1 MGKIYLRFFILCK
14 VFKNTRLGPLNPF
27 YKRFK
32 REQFQIDLLE
42 LRNISKDN
50 KGTNL
55 LLTIID
61 SYTKFAWA
69 VPLRNK
75 EKSTVLEAFKSVI
88 SKLDEKPLNIISDLG
103 TISPF
108 FLICPMQKW
117 FLGKGKNHTRFPP
130 TAPFVITP
138 RLRLRG
144 DLSGFVGGEA
154 GMIF

>member
-1 MGKIYLRFFILCK
+1 M
-14 VFKNTRLGPLNPF
+14 NPF

-69 VPLRNK
+69 VPLVNK

-108 FLICPMQKW
+108 FIQTW
-117 FLGKGKNHTRFPP
+117 VFERGKIIP
-130 TAPFVITP
+130 TFSSTSPFVITP
-138 RLRLRG
+138 RLRLRVISQG
-144 DLSGFVGGEA
+144 SSRKKWV
-154 GMIF
+154 

>member
-1 MGKIYLRFFILCK
+1 M
-14 VFKNTRLGPLNPF
+14 NPF

-108 FLICPMQKW
+108 FS
-117 FLGKGKNHTRFPP
+117 H
-130 TAPFVITP
+130 
-138 RLRLRG
+138 
-144 DLSGFVGGEA
+144 LSHAKMVF
-154 GMIF
+154 

>member
-1 MGKIYLRFFILCK
+1 M
-14 VFKNTRLGPLNPF
+14 NPF

-32 REQFQIDLLE
+32 RQQFQIDLLE

-69 VPLRNK
+69 VPLLNK

-108 FLICPMQKW
+108 FLICTSKNG
-117 FLGKGKNHTRFPP
+117 FFFERGKNHTRFFPDF
-130 TAPFVITP
+130 T
-138 RLRLRG
+138 LRDPSSASPAG
-144 DLSGFVGGEA
+144 DLSGFVGEKA
-154 GMIF
+154 GMICKFSYLFVSYPKRLF

>member
-1 MGKIYLRFFILCK
+1 M
-14 VFKNTRLGPLNPF
+14 NPF

-32 REQFQIDLLE
+32 RQEFQIDLLE

-61 SYTKFAWA
+61 SYTKFAWV
-69 VPLRNK
+69 VPLPNK

-108 FLICPMQKW
+108 FSHLSHAKMV
-117 FLGKGKNHTRFPP
+117 FAKGKKSYPLSP
-130 TAPFVITP
+130 SPLAPFVITP
-138 RLRLRG
+138 RLRLRS
-144 DLSGFVGGEA
+144 DLSGFVEEKA